1 MYPTTDLFCHA
12 FIHGCVMYVV
22 ISYNELSFSV
32 KLRKAVILNCETEVH
47 ITFLNKNLWSSCV
60 STSTCYW
67 PVWGIVSYILNEW
80 LVNFHWQQKHRMN
93 YLNHISQV
101 WMNAIQASCHRKYEN
116 FFGCFVE
123 AAIIPVDII
132 WTSGSKTFHCL
143 RVMLCRGGWRKTL
156 TAQS

>member
-1 MYPTTDLFCHA
+1 MYSTSDLFCHA

-80 LVNFHWQQKHRMN
+80 PVNFHWQQKHRMN

-101 WMNAIQASCHRKYEN
+101 WMNAIQASCHRKMKTFLAVLLKLQLFQY
-116 FFGCFVE
+116 
-123 AAIIPVDII
+123 II

-143 RVMLCRGGWRKTL
+143 RVMLCRGGWRKIL